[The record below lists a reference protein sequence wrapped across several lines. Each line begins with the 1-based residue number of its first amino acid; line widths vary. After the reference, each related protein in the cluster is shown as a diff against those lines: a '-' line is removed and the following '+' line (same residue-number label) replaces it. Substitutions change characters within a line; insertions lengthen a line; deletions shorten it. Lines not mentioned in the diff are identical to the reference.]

1 MKLGLFLMPSH
12 PPERDLKAGQE
23 YDLEMLRVADR
34 FGYSEA
40 WIGEHFTSPWE
51 PNPAPDLLIAQALMQ
66 TKRIKLAPGAHLL
79 PYHHPAELACRVA
92 FMDHLAQGRYMLGI
106 GASGLPSD
114 WQLFS
119 VDGIKGETRDM
130 TRESLDIMLKIWES
144 DGGLEYNGK
153 FWKVNV
159 PGPMLGTLRHHLKP
173 FQKPH
178 PPIGIAGF
186 SPGSET
192 LKLCGERGFIPL
204 SLNLSPAYVATH
216 WDAVVEGEKR
226 TGRTPDRG
234 EWRIVR
240 EVFVADTDDEAFK
253 GCVRGAMGRMMS
265 EYLLPLFANFGFTK
279 YLMHDESV
287 PDADVT
293 PEYLVDHGWLVGSPK
308 TVTRKLG
315 EMNEELGGFG
325 TVLLFAFDYADDPAP
340 WFKSMRL
347 LAEEV
352 LPHFQDRAHNG
363 AAAGIGAKA

>member
-1 MKLGLFLMPSH
+1 
-12 PPERDLKAGQE
+12 
-23 YDLEMLRVADR
+23 
-34 FGYSEA
+34 
-40 WIGEHFTSPWE
+40 
-51 PNPAPDLLIAQALMQ
+51 MQ

-119 VDGIKGETRDM
+119 VDGVKGETRDM

-153 FWKVNV
+153 YWKVNV

-216 WDAVVEGEKR
+216 WDAVVEGANR
-226 TGRTPDRG
+226 TGRTADRG

-265 EYLLPLFANFGFTK
+265 EYLLPLFGNFGFTK
-279 YLMHDESV
+279 YLKHDESV

-293 PEYLVDHGWLVGSPK
+293 PEYLVDHGWLVGSPR

-363 AAAGIGAKA
+363 VAAGIGAKA